1 MYSTRRY
8 NTVCT
13 KEYIYIYIYILGY
26 ALSPI
31 SLFSTRISLSLNFQ
45 AKLQFRNTLCMV
57 YTGGNYLSGFCDSV
71 SGRRPAMR
79 PIYILGTVALY
90 TLLMVNYRLFEM
102 DPLTPNGPFL
112 PPNGPP
118 PPDLSAWWVS
128 GQQMT
133 SLNTYNA

>member
-1 MYSTRRY
+1 
-8 NTVCT
+8 
-13 KEYIYIYIYILGY
+13 
-26 ALSPI
+26 
-31 SLFSTRISLSLNFQ
+31 
-45 AKLQFRNTLCMV
+45 MV

-102 DPLTPNGPFL
+102 DPLTPNGPSL

-133 SLNTYNA
+133 SLNTVHTILSLVA